1 LTKNLIDKK
10 DKNLNELELFYLE
23 YIPKCTLVI
32 KNIINKMKELMEMYS
47 IKNIINL
54 LIGNINIEMNTKNY
68 INEIDNIND
77 ILLSTFNN
85 NLAKLIN
92 DFKYLQNQNQNKD
105 KYLYKYKEKMLI
117 ITTIIYNICNEP
129 QKIEKIICNYNKI
142 IQKLIKHKIKTSEEI
157 FNEENNNIQIKDCFD
172 YNLDKFGFDHYLL
185 FDNNKLIN
193 DNIKKVYGNIDPAI
207 DLIKKFLKENPADRW
222 GDKNLDEI
230 KKHKFFEGFN
240 WKDIQNIKNDTIK
253 DYVKR
258 RVKESNNKIKE
269 LNIKN
274 KEKKETLNNNYEDGY
289 PSVIEINLT
298 ENEERNFFT
307 ERLDNLN
314 KKNNEIM
321 KKKITKESNIKG
333 NLSNLMI
340 LDLE

>member
-1 LTKNLIDKK
+1 
-10 DKNLNELELFYLE
+10 
-23 YIPKCTLVI
+23 
-32 KNIINKMKELMEMYS
+32 M
-47 IKNIINL
+47 
-54 LIGNINIEMNTKNY
+54 
-68 INEIDNIND
+68 
-77 ILLSTFNN
+77 
-85 NLAKLIN
+85 
-92 DFKYLQNQNQNKD
+92 
-105 KYLYKYKEKMLI
+105 
-117 ITTIIYNICNEP
+117 
-129 QKIEKIICNYNKI
+129 
-142 IQKLIKHKIKTSEEI
+142 
-157 FNEENNNIQIKDCFD
+157 
-172 YNLDKFGFDHYLL
+172 
-185 FDNNKLIN
+185 
-193 DNIKKVYGNIDPAI
+193 
-207 DLIKKFLKENPADRW
+207 KENPADRW

>member
-1 LTKNLIDKK
+1 
-10 DKNLNELELFYLE
+10 
-23 YIPKCTLVI
+23 
-32 KNIINKMKELMEMYS
+32 M
-47 IKNIINL
+47 
-54 LIGNINIEMNTKNY
+54 
-68 INEIDNIND
+68 
-77 ILLSTFNN
+77 
-85 NLAKLIN
+85 
-92 DFKYLQNQNQNKD
+92 
-105 KYLYKYKEKMLI
+105 
-117 ITTIIYNICNEP
+117 
-129 QKIEKIICNYNKI
+129 
-142 IQKLIKHKIKTSEEI
+142 
-157 FNEENNNIQIKDCFD
+157 
-172 YNLDKFGFDHYLL
+172 
-185 FDNNKLIN
+185 
-193 DNIKKVYGNIDPAI
+193 
-207 DLIKKFLKENPADRW
+207 KENPADRW

-340 LDLE
+340 LDLK

>member
-1 LTKNLIDKK
+1 
-10 DKNLNELELFYLE
+10 
-23 YIPKCTLVI
+23 
-32 KNIINKMKELMEMYS
+32 MEIYS

-129 QKIEKIICNYNKI
+129 QKIEKIICNYNRI

-157 FNEENNNIQIKDCFD
+157 FNEENNNIQINDCFD
-172 YNLDKFGFDHYLL
+172 YNLDKFGVDHYLL

-193 DNIKKVYGNIDPAI
+193 DNIKIYKDINNNDKNNNKNNDCNKEYEYFFADYKLILINQNE
-207 DLIKKFLKENPADRW
+207 IKKFYIPELLLFKY
-222 GDKNLDEI
+222 L
-230 KKHKFFEGFN
+230 
-240 WKDIQNIKNDTIK
+240 IQ
-253 DYVKR
+253 
-258 RVKESNNKIKE
+258 
-269 LNIKN
+269 LNID
-274 KEKKETLNNNYEDGY
+274 Y
-289 PSVIEINLT
+289 I
-298 ENEERNFFT
+298 
-307 ERLDNLN
+307 
-314 KKNNEIM
+314 
-321 KKKITKESNIKG
+321 
-333 NLSNLMI
+333 
-340 LDLE
+340 